1 MLEIYQIAIRA
12 PSWDISTMVARSDKK
27 DLAEASARAIARR
40 FRELGLPE
48 RFRSERQWVEAAG
61 VSSSFFTNLRGS
73 DTKPPSDPSVGN
85 LRLVLE
91 AGGSSIPE
99 FLADEANGRLVRPP
113 TRPELEAA
121 FRDALDDLPARR
133 ERRAEYLASVV
144 ESLLRLPQG
153 RPASKAGAD
162 APSEGDRKA
171 AAPARRAT
179 RRA

>member
-1 MLEIYQIAIRA
+1 MA
-12 PSWDISTMVARSDKK
+12 ARSDKK
-27 DLAEASARAIARR
+27 NLAEASARGIAAR
-40 FRELGLPE
+40 FRALGLPE
-48 RFRSERQWVEAAG
+48 RFRSERQWVEKAG

-73 DTKPPSDPSVGN
+73 ETKAPSDPSVGN

-99 FLADEANGRLVRPP
+99 FFADEAQGRLVSPP

-121 FRDALDDLPARR
+121 LRDALDALPARK

-144 ESLLRLPQG
+144 ESLLRLPRN
-153 RPASKAGAD
+153 RPASRGGAAAD
-162 APSEGDRKA
+162 AAGDREA

>member
-1 MLEIYQIAIRA
+1 MA
-12 PSWDISTMVARSDKK
+12 ARSDKK
-27 DLAEASARAIARR
+27 DLAEASARGIAER
-40 FRELGLPE
+40 FRKLGVPE

-73 DTKPPSDPSVGN
+73 ETKAPSDPSVGN

-99 FLADEANGRLVRPP
+99 FFAEESAGRLVRPP
-113 TRPELEAA
+113 TRQELEAA

-133 ERRAEYLASVV
+133 ERKAEYLASVV
-144 ESLLRLPQG
+144 ERLLRLPQN
-153 RPASKAGAD
+153 RPASKGAADGD
-162 APSEGDRKA
+162 AAGDREA

>member
-1 MLEIYQIAIRA
+1 MA
-12 PSWDISTMVARSDKK
+12 ARSDKK
-27 DLAEASARAIARR
+27 DVAEASAKAIAAR
-40 FRELGLPE
+40 FRKIGVPE
-48 RFRSERQWVEAAG
+48 KFRSERQWVEAAG

-99 FLADEANGRLVRPP
+99 FLADEANGKLVRPP

-121 FRDALDDLPARR
+121 FRDALDALPARR

-144 ESLLRLPQG
+144 EQLLRLPKS
-153 RPASKAGAD
+153 RPASRAGEDEGGKA
-162 APSEGDRKA
+162 DRAA

>member
-1 MLEIYQIAIRA
+1 MA
-12 PSWDISTMVARSDKK
+12 ARSDKK
-27 DLAEASARAIARR
+27 DLAEASAKKIAER
-40 FRELGLPE
+40 FRKHGLPE
-48 RFRSERQWVEAAG
+48 RFRSERQWVEASG

-73 DTKPPSDPSVGN
+73 ETKAPSDPSIGN

-99 FLADEANGRLVRPP
+99 FFADEARGKLVASP
-113 TRPELEAA
+113 TRQELEEA
-121 FRDALDDLPARR
+121 FRDALDALPARK

-144 ESLLRLPQG
+144 EQLLRLPKNRSSSQD
-153 RPASKAGAD
+153 AAD
-162 APSEGDRKA
+162 APARADHKA

>member
-1 MLEIYQIAIRA
+1 MA
-12 PSWDISTMVARSDKK
+12 ARRDKK
-27 DLAEASARAIARR
+27 NLAEASARGIAER
-40 FRELGLPE
+40 FRRMGVPE

-91 AGGSSIPE
+91 AGGSSVPE
-99 FLADEANGRLVRPP
+99 FFADEARGRLVAPP
-113 TRPELEAA
+113 TRQELEAA

-144 ESLLRLPQG
+144 ESLLRLPRN
-153 RPASKAGAD
+153 RPATGAGED
-162 APSEGDRKA
+162 EGAAAAREA

-179 RRA
+179 RQA

>member
-1 MLEIYQIAIRA
+1 
-12 PSWDISTMVARSDKK
+12 MVARSDKK
-27 DLAEASARAIARR
+27 DLAEASARGIAER
-40 FRELGLPE
+40 FRRNGIPE
-48 RFRSERQWVEAAG
+48 RFRSERQWVEASG

-73 DTKPPSDPSVGN
+73 ESKAPSDPSVGN

-99 FLADEANGRLVRPP
+99 FFLEEAQGRLVRPP
-113 TRPELEAA
+113 TRSELEAA

-144 ESLLRLPQG
+144 ESLLRLPQS
-153 RPASKAGAD
+153 RRASPDAETKQGEGAR
-162 APSEGDRKA
+162 EA

-179 RRA
+179 KRA